1 MRRSIWNATLAVTLL
16 PAGVVFASAD
26 SPPPGFS
33 AFALPLSDAAA
44 AATTLALASSC
55 APSAS
60 VLAGPGV
67 AAVRYR
73 PRGEYGRGS
82 VVPTLSQLHLGFFD
96 PTEDFSTGFDGG
108 FRAGPLVDPHVQL
121 GVAVDWWHKS
131 ESQTVTV
138 GRSGGTTRQRELSRS
153 SENLFPILA
162 FVQVQGDE
170 GMPVIPYVGLGAGYE
185 VLFLSADDF
194 LTGAS
199 FDATY
204 GGFGWQMWG
213 GVAMPLS
220 GRTRVTGEVFYNGA
234 EVDRDVE
241 DVMTGD
247 TFREL
252 VKMDGV
258 GMRFGL
264 SWGF

>member
-1 MRRSIWNATLAVTLL
+1 MRRSFWIAALAAMLL
-16 PAGVVFASAD
+16 PAGVVFASPA
-26 SPPPGFS
+26 SPAAGVS
-33 AFALPLSDAAA
+33 AFAIQGMDLAPPV
-44 AATTLALASSC
+44 TTLALASGG
-55 APSAS
+55 AP
-60 VLAGPGV
+60 AGPALASAGV
-67 AAVRYR
+67 SAVRYR
-73 PRGEYGRGS
+73 PRGEYGRGA
-82 VVPTLSQLHLGFFD
+82 VTPTLSQIHIGFFD
-96 PTEDFSTGFDGG
+96 PTEDFSTGFEGG

-153 SENLFPILA
+153 SANLFPILG

-170 GMPVIPYVGLGAGYE
+170 EMPVIPYVGVGAGYQ

-194 LTGAS
+194 LSGTS

-220 GRTRVTGEVFYNGA
+220 GRTRVNGEVFYNGA
-234 EVDRDVE
+234 EVGRDVE